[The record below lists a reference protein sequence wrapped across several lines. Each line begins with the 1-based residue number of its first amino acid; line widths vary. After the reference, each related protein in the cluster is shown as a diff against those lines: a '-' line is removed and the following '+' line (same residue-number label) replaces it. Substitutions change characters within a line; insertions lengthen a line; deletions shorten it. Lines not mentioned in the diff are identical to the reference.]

1 MLAKCSVL
9 YLGTAI
15 SSPGQRGIDAI
26 QEPLSRR
33 YPVDGKEVVRGI
45 EAWLSI
51 YDNGLQLQF
60 ARDPSVVLFY
70 PIRSLVYCASIRF
83 ATRTQTGAEFPNG
96 WRFVP
101 LDSPAAARV
110 ENTRNPPLF
119 AVTFRRTRHL
129 PVDECHS
136 FVTKTRQAALALV
149 QACFSAYQA
158 TVPQQD
164 CSKVP
169 LYFKVDDYG
178 SKNKEIDNEIRIVP
192 APDRERTLDYQTN
205 TEGGGFYYKTD
216 RVPIDTWQ
224 LWEHHKHDNDRSTS
238 KNRSITSRSRSCSS
252 SRTSASSSCTSSSSS
267 CSSCHHS
274 RRSRRSR
281 RRRRRLASMA
291 SVNTIQRQQQQQQEQ
306 QQQQYQQQQPQSFQ
320 APDSQS
326 LFTNTINTAATT
338 PVPQSAQS
346 NVDPYAPAPNLIR
359 VERIKDVNSGQ
370 DVFIRWIT
378 KCSVLY
384 LGTAISSPGQRGID
398 AIQEP
403 LSRRYPVDGKEV
415 VRGIEAWLS
424 IYDNGLQLQFA
435 RDPSV
440 VLFYPIRSLVYCASI
455 RFATRTQ
462 TGAEFPNGWRF
473 VPLDSPAAAR
483 VENTR
488 NPPLFAVTFRRTRH
502 LPVDECHSFVTKT
515 RQAALALVQ
524 ACFSAYQATVPQ
536 QDCSKVP
543 LYFKVDDYGSKN
555 KEIDNEIRIVPA
567 PDRERTLDYQT
578 NTEGG
583 GFYYKT
589 DRVPI
594 DTWQLWEH
602 HKHDNDR
609 STSKNRSITSRSR
622 SCSSS
627 RTSASSSCTSSSSS
641 CSSCHHSRRSRRSR
655 RRRRRLAS
663 MASVNTIQRQQQQQQ
678 QQQQQPQSFQA
689 PDSQSLFTNT
699 INTAATTPVPQSA
712 QSNVDPYA
720 PAPNLIRVERIKD
733 VNSGQ
738 DVFIRWISETN
749 PSSTVN
755 DEQQNSAPQQ
765 AYSTQPPSNSG
776 ANYRYQLEQDLPSE
790 LEQMALEDEHLRK
803 SLLFD
808 DRSPSISS
816 NYKQKK
822 YKKRGSHRSFDND
835 KVSYEVVNGFFEDR
849 QGKRR
854 PIKLDRPHMNTMV
867 KDYRH
872 LFNDPVNS
880 SVVPNDRRL
889 IHPATSVVHPSIRE
903 QQQQQQQLQPQVQPQ
918 QQQPQF
924 PILTF
929 PRTNQQLMRPYGA
942 PFIPRA
948 APMYPQQSFPTTPL
962 FSQPNFI
969 NGSPMAHP
977 PYWYRPM

>member
-1 MLAKCSVL
+1 ML
-9 YLGTAI
+9 
-15 SSPGQRGIDAI
+15 
-26 QEPLSRR
+26 
-33 YPVDGKEVVRGI
+33 YPTTEY
-45 EAWLSI
+45 A
-51 YDNGLQLQF
+51 Y
-60 ARDPSVVLFY
+60 
-70 PIRSLVYCASIRF
+70 
-83 ATRTQTGAEFPNG
+83 
-96 WRFVP
+96 
-101 LDSPAAARV
+101 
-110 ENTRNPPLF
+110 
-119 AVTFRRTRHL
+119 
-129 PVDECHS
+129 VDENG
-136 FVTKTRQAALALV
+136 Q
-149 QACFSAYQA
+149 
-158 TVPQQD
+158 
-164 CSKVP
+164 
-169 LYFKVDDYG
+169 
-178 SKNKEIDNEIRIVP
+178 N
-192 APDRERTLDYQTN
+192 
-205 TEGGGFYYKTD
+205 
-216 RVPIDTWQ
+216 IDTPPSTTRYIQ
-224 LWEHHKHDNDRSTS
+224 HFYTESNEQPASTQMILDDNNFDS
-238 KNRSITSRSRSCSS
+238 N
-252 SRTSASSSCTSSSSS
+252 
-267 CSSCHHS
+267 
-274 RRSRRSR
+274 
-281 RRRRRLASMA
+281 
-291 SVNTIQRQQQQQQEQ
+291 QQQV
-306 QQQQYQQQQPQSFQ
+306 QYRPIVIDGSQPL
-320 APDSQS
+320 A
-326 LFTNTINTAATT
+326 
-338 PVPQSAQS
+338 
-346 NVDPYAPAPNLIR
+346 
-359 VERIKDVNSGQ
+359 
-370 DVFIRWIT
+370 

-678 QQQQQPQSFQA
+678 QQQQHQQQQPQSFQA

-903 QQQQQQQLQPQVQPQ
+903 QQQQQLQPQVQPQQ